1 MATRI
6 VKDSLDGMAIQ
17 TVLVGDSSKTYD
29 QMAALVDTLVIVGNK
44 HGLVGDVPRQG
55 EDGNWYATVDSRALV
70 RLPAVA
76 GAWVD
81 GASVYGKASDGS
93 VQAAAGTG
101 ISLIGYVDKAKTS
114 TAAGD
119 LWVQLV
125 QNTGA

>member
-17 TVLVGDSSKTYD
+17 QVLVGDSSKSFA
-29 QMAALVDTLVIVGNK
+29 QMAALEDTLVIVGAK
-44 HGLVGDVPRQG
+44 HGLVGDLPRQG

-70 RLPAVA
+70 RLPSVA
-76 GAWVD
+76 GAWTD
-81 GASVYGKASDGS
+81 GSPVYGKASDGS
-93 VQAAAGTG
+93 VAAAAGTG
-101 ISLIGYVDKAKTS
+101 LSLIGYVDRPKTA

-125 QNTGA
+125 QTAGA